1 MKYLLDTSTWIWVN
15 SDTAKLSRRVAE
27 ILKDPNGIFG
37 LSTISL
43 WEVAKKVEKG
53 KLQLDR
59 PVLDWICN
67 ALPDSVQVLPITPE
81 IAVASTQLKN
91 FHNDPADQL
100 IVATAQSHKLT
111 ILASDRLIRE
121 GDWVKTIW

>member
-1 MKYLLDTSTWIWVN
+1 VKYLLDTSVWIWSASN
-15 SDTAKLSRRVAE
+15 PEKLSRRAAAALGE
-27 ILKDPNGIFG
+27 PDAIFG
-37 LSTISL
+37 LCAISL

-59 PVLDWICN
+59 PVLDWIHA

-91 FHNDPADQL
+91 FHSDPADQL
-100 IVATAQSHKLT
+100 IVATAQSHRLT
-111 ILASDRLIRE
+111 LLASDKLIRQ
-121 GDWVKTIW
+121 GDWVKTVW